1 MSVLRTRRFNQSR
14 PTEFECFAFLEN
26 LDFPQKDSDQQ
37 RSSKWQSRATSSRGP
52 YLSAS
57 LAREDIFSLHGAV

>member
-1 MSVLRTRRFNQSR
+1 MSVLRARCLNQGR

-26 LDFPQKDSDQQ
+26 LDFAAKDSDQQ
-37 RSSKWQSRATSSRGP
+37 RSKWQPQATSSRWP

-57 LAREDIFSLHGAV
+57 LAREDIFSLHGSV